1 MIPYLFTLIKVRK
14 FKVGLALEFEDYII
28 AFISNDLVFQ
38 VSISYH
44 FYLIWCCGAH
54 LFEFVQLLAHLGW
67 EYNKTW
73 EMPPTYLWW
82 LCLISCRRCSMDN
95 TESFLN
101 LM

>member
-44 FYLIWCCGAH
+44 FYLI
-54 LFEFVQLLAHLGW
+54 
-67 EYNKTW
+67 
-73 EMPPTYLWW
+73 
-82 LCLISCRRCSMDN
+82 
-95 TESFLN
+95 
-101 LM
+101 